1 MRVELYMSKKTAG
14 RPDDQAHLSMI
25 QQYLQGYGEIEPSH
39 EFPDIVHVF
48 GSWDASAHKKLEQCH
63 KLLIPTVFS
72 SLGQLAPWHFP
83 KCPSPTQVLQTSA
96 QKRATQQASALI
108 VWGELEKQEMEKRKW
123 NEQIHVIPNAVTTSL
138 ISPEEMAHETI
149 KLYQEVLAT
158 HDQLTHQRIQEK
170 LNTFPNDKSPEK
182 EVCHSLLYLRY
193 QYHRRNVKKQTLK
206 ELNDTLNNLEYD
218 EDALNDMLEQLNEEQ
233 FAARIMQVLS
243 EDYQLTEGF
252 MPLDPLNDK
261 QTQRIKEAINPT
273 SNYNERKIKTDD
285 EYET

>member
-1 MRVELYMSKKTAG
+1 MMRVELYMSKKAAG
-14 RPDDQAHLSMI
+14 SPDYQAHLSML
-25 QQYLQGYGEIEPSH
+25 QKYLQRYDEIELSH

-48 GSWDASAHKKLEQCH
+48 GSWDASAHKKLEHCH

-138 ISPEEMAHETI
+138 ISPEEMAHETM

-261 QTQRIKEAINPT
+261 QTQRIREAINTT
-273 SNYNERKIKTDD
+273 SNI
-285 EYET
+285 

>member
-14 RPDDQAHLSMI
+14 IPLYQAHLSI
-25 QQYLQGYGEIEPSH
+25 LQQHLQGYGEIEPSH
-39 EFPDIVHVF
+39 EYPDIVHVF

-123 NEQIHVIPNAVTTSL
+123 NEQIHVIPNAVTTSM
-138 ISPEEMAHETI
+138 ISPEEMAHETM
-149 KLYQEVLAT
+149 KLYHEILEA
-158 HDQLTHQRIQEK
+158 HDRLTHQRIHEK

-206 ELNDTLNNLEYD
+206 ELNDTLNSLEYD
-218 EDALNDMLEQLNEEQ
+218 EDVLNDMLEQLNEEQ

-243 EDYQLTEGF
+243 EEFQLTEGF
-252 MPLDPLNDK
+252 MPLDPLNDR
-261 QTQRIKEAINPT
+261 QTQDIRGTINRD
-273 SNYNERKIKTDD
+273 NNI
-285 EYET
+285 

>member
-123 NEQIHVIPNAVTTSL
+123 NEQIHVIPNAVTTSM

-158 HDQLTHQRIQEK
+158 HDQLTHQRIHEK

-193 QYHRRNVKKQTLK
+193 QYHRRNIKKQTLQ
-206 ELNDTLNNLEYD
+206 ELNDTLNSLEYD

-261 QTQRIKEAINPT
+261 QTQRIREAINTT
-273 SNYNERKIKTDD
+273 SNI
-285 EYET
+285 

>member
-1 MRVELYMSKKTAG
+1 MSKKTAG

>member
-96 QKRATQQASALI
+96 QKRATRQASALI
-108 VWGELEKQEMEKRKW
+108 VWGEFEKKEMEKRKW
-123 NEQIHVIPNAVTTSL
+123 NEQTHVIPNAVTTSL
-138 ISPEEMAHETI
+138 ISPEEMAQETI
-149 KLYQEVLAT
+149 KLYQEVLET
-158 HDQLTHQRIQEK
+158 HDRLTHQRIHEK

-193 QYHRRNVKKQTLK
+193 QYHRRNIKKQTLQ
-206 ELNDTLNNLEYD
+206 ELNDTLNSLEYD

-261 QTQRIKEAINPT
+261 QTQRIREAINTT
-273 SNYNERKIKTDD
+273 SNI
-285 EYET
+285 

>member
-1 MRVELYMSKKTAG
+1 MRVELYMSKKAASS
-14 RPDDQAHLSMI
+14 PDYQAHLSML
-25 QQYLQGYGEIEPSH
+25 QQYLQRYDEIELSH

-48 GSWDASAHKKLEQCH
+48 GAWDASAHKKLEHCH

-96 QKRATQQASALI
+96 QKRATRQASALI
-108 VWGELEKQEMEKRKW
+108 VWGEFEKKEMEKRKW
-123 NEQIHVIPNAVTTSL
+123 NEQTHVIPNAVTTSL
-138 ISPEEMAHETI
+138 ISPEEMAQETI
-149 KLYQEVLAT
+149 KLYQEVLET
-158 HDQLTHQRIQEK
+158 HDRLTRQRIQEK
-170 LNTFPNDKSPEK
+170 LNIFPNDDNPEK
-182 EVCHSLLYLRY
+182 EVCHAILYLRY

-206 ELNDTLNNLEYD
+206 ELNDTLHNLEYD

-252 MPLDPLNDK
+252 MPLDPLNDR
-261 QTQRIKEAINPT
+261 QTQDIRGAINRD
-273 SNYNERKIKTDD
+273 NNI
-285 EYET
+285 

>member
-1 MRVELYMSKKTAG
+1 MMRVELYMSKKAAG
-14 RPDDQAHLSMI
+14 SPDYQAHLSML
-25 QQYLQGYGEIEPSH
+25 QKYLQRYDEIELSH

-63 KLLIPTVFS
+63 KLLIPTVYS

-123 NEQIHVIPNAVTTSL
+123 NEQIHVIPNAVTTSM

-158 HDQLTHQRIQEK
+158 HDQLTHQRIHEK

-193 QYHRRNVKKQTLK
+193 QYHRRNIKKQTLQ
-206 ELNDTLNNLEYD
+206 ELNDTLNSLEYD

-261 QTQRIKEAINPT
+261 QTQRIREAINTT
-273 SNYNERKIKTDD
+273 SNI
-285 EYET
+285 

>member
-1 MRVELYMSKKTAG
+1 MSKKTAG

-96 QKRATQQASALI
+96 QKRANRQASALI
-108 VWGELEKQEMEKRKW
+108 VWGEFEKKEMEKRKW
-123 NEQIHVIPNAVTTSL
+123 NEQTHVIPNAVTTSL
-138 ISPEEMAHETI
+138 ISPEEMAQETI
-149 KLYQEVLAT
+149 KLYQEVLET
-158 HDQLTHQRIQEK
+158 HDRLTRQRIQEK
-170 LNTFPNDKSPEK
+170 LNIFPNDDNPEK
-182 EVCHSLLYLRY
+182 EVCHAILYLRY

-206 ELNDTLNNLEYD
+206 ELNDTLHNLEYD
-218 EDALNDMLEQLNEEQ
+218 EDALNDMIKQLGEER
-233 FAARIMQVLS
+233 FAARVMQVLS
-243 EDYQLTEGF
+243 EEFQLTEGF
-252 MPLDPLNDK
+252 MPLDPLNDR
-261 QTQRIKEAINPT
+261 QTQDIRGAINRD
-273 SNYNERKIKTDD
+273 NNI
-285 EYET
+285 

>member
-14 RPDDQAHLSMI
+14 IPLYQAHLSI
-25 QQYLQGYGEIEPSH
+25 LQQHLQGYGEIEPSH
-39 EFPDIVHVF
+39 EYPDIVHVF

-123 NEQIHVIPNAVTTSL
+123 NEQIHVIPNAVTTSM

-158 HDQLTHQRIQEK
+158 HDQLTHQRIHEK

-193 QYHRRNVKKQTLK
+193 QYHRRNIKKQTLQ
-206 ELNDTLNNLEYD
+206 ELNDTLNSLEYD

-243 EDYQLTEGF
+243 EEFQLTEGF
-252 MPLDPLNDK
+252 MPLDPLNDR
-261 QTQRIKEAINPT
+261 QTQDIRGTINRD
-273 SNYNERKIKTDD
+273 NNI
-285 EYET
+285 

>member
-14 RPDDQAHLSMI
+14 SPLYQAYLSMI

-96 QKRATQQASALI
+96 QKRATRQASALI
-108 VWGELEKQEMEKRKW
+108 VWGEFEKKEMEKRKW
-123 NEQIHVIPNAVTTSL
+123 NEQTHVIPNAVTTSL
-138 ISPEEMAHETI
+138 ISPEEMAQETI
-149 KLYQEVLAT
+149 KLYQEVLET
-158 HDQLTHQRIQEK
+158 HDRLTHQRIHEK

-193 QYHRRNVKKQTLK
+193 QYHRRNIKKQTLQ
-206 ELNDTLNNLEYD
+206 ELNDTLNSLEYD

-252 MPLDPLNDK
+252 MPLDPLNDR
-261 QTQRIKEAINPT
+261 QTQDIRGAINRD
-273 SNYNERKIKTDD
+273 NNI
-285 EYET
+285 

>member
-1 MRVELYMSKKTAG
+1 MRVELYMSKKTACI
-14 RPDDQAHLSMI
+14 PLYQAHLSI
-25 QQYLQGYGEIEPSH
+25 LQQHLQGYGEIEPSH
-39 EFPDIVHVF
+39 EYPDIVHVF

-170 LNTFPNDKSPEK
+170 LNIFPNDDSPER
-182 EVCHSLLYLRY
+182 EVCHALLYLRY
-193 QYHRRNVKKQTLK
+193 QYHRRNIKKQTLQ
-206 ELNDTLNNLEYD
+206 ELNDTLNSLEYD
-218 EDALNDMLEQLNEEQ
+218 EDVLNDMLEQLNEEQ

-261 QTQRIKEAINPT
+261 QTQRIREAINTT
-273 SNYNERKIKTDD
+273 SNI
-285 EYET
+285 

>member
-14 RPDDQAHLSMI
+14 IPLYQAHLSI
-25 QQYLQGYGEIEPSH
+25 LQQHLQGYGEIEPSH
-39 EFPDIVHVF
+39 EYPDIVHVF

-138 ISPEEMAHETI
+138 ISPEEMAHETM
-149 KLYQEVLAT
+149 KLYHEILEA
-158 HDQLTHQRIQEK
+158 HDRLTHQRIHEK

-182 EVCHSLLYLRY
+182 EVCHFLLYLRY
-193 QYHRRNVKKQTLK
+193 QYHRRNIKKQTLQ

-218 EDALNDMLEQLNEEQ
+218 EDVLNDMLEQLNEEQ

-252 MPLDPLNDK
+252 MPLDPLNDR
-261 QTQRIKEAINPT
+261 QTQDIRGTINRD
-273 SNYNERKIKTDD
+273 NNI
-285 EYET
+285 

>member
-1 MRVELYMSKKTAG
+1 MRVELYMSKKTACI
-14 RPDDQAHLSMI
+14 PLYQAHLSI
-25 QQYLQGYGEIEPSH
+25 LQQHLQGYGEIEPSH
-39 EFPDIVHVF
+39 EYPDIVHVF

-149 KLYQEVLAT
+149 KLYQEVLET
-158 HDQLTHQRIQEK
+158 HDRLTRQRIQEK
-170 LNTFPNDKSPEK
+170 LNIFPNDDNPEK
-182 EVCHSLLYLRY
+182 EVCHAILYLRY

-206 ELNDTLNNLEYD
+206 ELNDTLHNLEYD
-218 EDALNDMLEQLNEEQ
+218 EDALNDMIKQLGEER
-233 FAARIMQVLS
+233 FAARVMQVLS
-243 EDYQLTEGF
+243 EEFQLTEGF
-252 MPLDPLNDK
+252 MPLDPLNDR
-261 QTQRIKEAINPT
+261 QTQDIRGAINRD
-273 SNYNERKIKTDD
+273 NNI
-285 EYET
+285 

>member
-48 GSWDASAHKKLEQCH
+48 GSWDASAHKKLEHCH

-72 SLGQLAPWHFP
+72 SLGQLAPWYFP